1 MFVSPK
7 FCISIVFQFLLGQ
20 WSQEKT
26 KTILVQNLGGGGGDK
41 QRVFWYFPKWPIAN
55 KEKCSSINRIAI
67 TERASLEEVDPLY
80 LFPSRKDDDD
90 VRGIGKHDFRSVL
103 LHHMLPNAN
112 RLRHAASEKNFSQ
125 FDDKDISHRPSLLL
139 SSEES
144 ESLSL
149 VPGLCC
155 AMIALGAFFKCSR
168 SSSLKNENKKGKKS

>member
-1 MFVSPK
+1 MASSFSWDLTMVP
-7 FCISIVFQFLLGQ
+7 
-20 WSQEKT
+20 T
-26 KTILVQNLGGGGGDK
+26 KKDHPLTKLIDRLHIPS
-41 QRVFWYFPKWPIAN
+41 Y
-55 KEKCSSINRIAI
+55 
-67 TERASLEEVDPLY
+67 LY
-80 LFPSRKDDDD
+80 LSRKDDDD

-103 LHHMLPNAN
+103 LHPMLPNAN